1 MSMPNERVPNYKK
14 DKKTKDLK
22 GKIDNTT
29 VTVACFKTLL
39 TAMDRLSR
47 EKIMR
52 NH

>member
-1 MSMPNERVPNYKK
+1 MHPTWDHTDIKRNIKGI
-14 DKKTKDLK
+14 K